1 MGDSST
7 YQHFEALILTVVLIL
22 FNIVNRY
29 ISHYQR
35 LLHFHY
41 PGVART
47 YSFSRLH
54 LPRDPGLLGSD
65 ALHVQKTC

>member
-7 YQHFEALILTVVLIL
+7 YQHFEALILTVVLVL
-22 FNIVNRY
+22 FNIGNR
-29 ISHYQR
+29 SHYEQ

-47 YSFSRLH
+47 HSFS
-54 LPRDPGLLGSD
+54 
-65 ALHVQKTC
+65 